1 MAQNDKRS
9 RGRPKTVA
17 RDDAIASA
25 MLSYWERGLH
35 ALSVNALCK
44 EAGISK
50 PALYREF
57 GGEDGL
63 MTAALALYRAQ
74 VVAPLLDAVASARP
88 FRQVLDRIVV
98 GMSEPRGR
106 PVGCLFTKM
115 RLSAGRLGPEATAAV
130 RALERERLG
139 AFEAWY
145 ARALE
150 RGEANA
156 ALQPEFAA
164 RYIDN
169 QFSSLLVQM
178 GADADPTEAQAE
190 ARLAMSVLY
199 GPLDPSG

>member
-1 MAQNDKRS
+1 MTETTKRA

-17 RDDAIASA
+17 REGAIAAA
-25 MLSYWERGLH
+25 MLSYWRQGLH

-44 EAGISK
+44 EAGLSK

-74 VVAPLLDAVASARP
+74 VVVPLLEAVASDRP
-88 FRQVLDRIVV
+88 FADVLDRIVV
-98 GMSEPRGR
+98 GMTEERGH

-115 RLSAGRLGPEATAAV
+115 RLSPGRLGPEAATSV
-130 RALERERLG
+130 RALEAERVA

-156 ALQPEFAA
+156 AHTPEFAA
-164 RYIDN
+164 RYLDN

-178 GADADPTEAQAE
+178 GVDANPEDVRAE
-190 ARLAMSVLY
+190 ARLALSVLLV
-199 GPLDPSG
+199 P